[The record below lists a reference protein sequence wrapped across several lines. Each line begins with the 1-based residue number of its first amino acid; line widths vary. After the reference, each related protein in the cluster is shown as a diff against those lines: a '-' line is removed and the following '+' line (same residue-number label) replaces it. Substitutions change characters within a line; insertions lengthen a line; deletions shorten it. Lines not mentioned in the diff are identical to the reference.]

1 MDPLRLFPWLA
12 LLFAV
17 LGVRDGLRKGHWRG
31 AARTWLLLALIFA
44 CVSAW
49 LRVMR

>member
-17 LGVRDGLRKGHWRG
+17 LGAWSGVRTRHWRG
-31 AARTWLLLALIFA
+31 AARTWLLLAVIFA
-44 CVSAW
+44 AVSVW
-49 LRVMR
+49 LRAMR